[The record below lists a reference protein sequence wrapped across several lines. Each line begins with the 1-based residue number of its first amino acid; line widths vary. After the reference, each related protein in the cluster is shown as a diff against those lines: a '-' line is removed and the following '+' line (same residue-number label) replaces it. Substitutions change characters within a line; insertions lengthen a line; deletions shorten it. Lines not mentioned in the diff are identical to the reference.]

1 MESYWWWIFLRQFGG
16 VFLEGI
22 EDISLRNSD
31 DKVVDEIHEIKIE
44 SESQRVVLF
53 KKAETRLDV
62 ANYLAGYNG
71 C

>member
-1 MESYWWWIFLRQFGG
+1 M
-16 VFLEGI
+16 EGI